1 MNILK
6 KLLEHLS
13 NGEYKE
19 FFKLLMILFP
29 FVSVVGIIVVV
40 IFNFAANH
48 LELIVFLTLL
58 VMGVLS
64 YIISRRQK
72 QEPPS
77 TLKTNKPIQLQHQL
91 VTEIMFSVFKSLSVQ
106 LHIQSPAME
115 SQIKDKIPYYTDN
128 ATNVTYFRY
137 NVIISG
143 EPLEETLFK
152 EILNQGIIKALGSS
166 TSKLGR
172 PVFEHDGYHFQKLT
186 IEEVNFTGASW
197 LVVVAIVDNDYAV
210 VLESRAQTENFINDN
225 KEDFTFYQDRD
236 F

>member
-6 KLLEHLS
+6 KLLAHLS

-29 FVSVVGIIVVV
+29 FVAVVGIIAVV
-40 IFNFAANH
+40 ILNFAANH

-58 VMGVLS
+58 VMGVIS

-72 QEPPS
+72 QEPPVAI
-77 TLKTNKPIQLQHQL
+77 KVNKPIQLHHQL
-91 VTEIMFSVFKSLSVQ
+91 VTELMFSVFKSLSTQ
-106 LHIQSPAME
+106 LHIQPPAME
-115 SQIKDKIPYYTDN
+115 SLIKDKIPYYTEN
-128 ATNVTYFRY
+128 ITNVTYFRY
-137 NVIISG
+137 NVIMNG
-143 EPLEETLFK
+143 EPLDDELFK
-152 EILNQGIIKALGSS
+152 EILNQGIIKGLGSS

-172 PVFEHDGYHFQKLT
+172 PVFEHDGYYFQKLT

-197 LVVVAIVDNDYAV
+197 LVVVAIVDNDYAA

-225 KEDFTFYQDRD
+225 KEDFTFYHDGD